1 MSEVIASTTGVW
13 AGAPHYGTQAGD
25 NFGYSIAL
33 NFTGTRLAVGAPGYN
48 SETGYV
54 YVSDYN
60 EISNTWSQ
68 VGSNIVG
75 PHTSSRF
82 GNSIDINWTG
92 DRIIVGANT
101 CSNVYVY
108 DYSDNW
114 AMTHVIDTS
123 ISSFGH
129 CISLANDISSRLCV
143 GAPDVNTIY
152 VYEERG
158 GSWNLDF
165 SNVGTDF
172 ENVTPLSYGSF
183 VPPFALSN
191 LTYINVASSYSQYG
205 YSVAMSAFGDH
216 IVVGAPGTRLL
227 QIDNTNSN
235 ATQTYT
241 SNAYHADN
249 PVNIPD
255 NYGTFQIGHS
265 RVFKCPLNGN
275 WTTGVTQVGQLL
287 RGNPDG
293 IQLNAWDP
301 LKCTLP
307 GFGFNSHISYDGTV
321 LLIISVEQ
329 GVKDVTRDFTRG
341 HGRLQYYT
349 YNDTDNTWELS
360 QKIDGNHAS
369 RSGWGSALSY
379 DGMRIGKAD
388 FNVEMFSQV
397 FDWNGSSFYDT
408 GSPVSKITGYGY
420 LNANLHGFDYAMVNG
435 EFVAVS
441 APGFNSNKGSVHV
454 FKYDLTS
461 TYNGN
466 SLFSGYIKTE
476 GLYIGSND
484 NSLTD
489 GTKRILFGGTNGDN
503 YYECSTIESRVYNSI
518 TSSEILIAKLPGNAG
533 RNMEPDRVRIKAPNI
548 ILDVPRGDASGSE
561 SRYTENP
568 VVIVTH
574 NGNVG
579 IGYDDTAKP
588 SAHLDVKGDGYIKS
602 KTSIGSYRQLDWRAF
617 NDINLVASPYT
628 DKTGCYLF
636 YNTRDDTVLQSNIVN
651 NTSFWYDRTT
661 TMRGAASN
669 VAYNT
674 DLKSFTFTGAA
685 TSNILTDNYE
695 GYNTANTTEYISLW
709 VRFVS
714 INTSYE
720 QVLDLGGHTILSF
733 KKDTVKLNV
742 NSTDFTSSQTFA
754 NDTWY
759 HIFIDINRIAG
770 TKYTFTLYINTTQ
783 VISDL
788 ITPFNTS
795 LLNRIIFGGGING
808 NIGTPLFTFGFSAQ
822 EKVELYKY
830 GPPDEVLAVGGGA
843 TIAGKLGIGV
853 TNPTEALEVN
863 GIIRNNNPRFYA
875 HNGSGSSTTT
885 TGVINA
891 FNLTH
896 VNTGTH
902 YNTSLSRFTAPLDGV
917 YEFQFA
923 ALHRYMTGSG
933 SCELSFAK
941 NGTLISIRGVTYTFV
956 TVSSDSDYNTAD
968 IMLELV
974 KGDYIEPYIHVI
986 DSGTDLYYG
995 GGLTHFSGKFLG

>member
-1 MSEVIASTTGVW
+1 MSEVISSTTGVW

-33 NFTGTRLAVGAPGYN
+33 NFTGTRLAVGAPGCN

-54 YVSDYN
+54 YVSDYD
-60 EISNTWSQ
+60 EISNTWTQ

-75 PHTSSRF
+75 PHTYSRF

-108 DYSDNW
+108 DYSTNW

-152 VYEERG
+152 VYEERS
-158 GSWNLDF
+158 GSWDLDF

-172 ENVTPLSYGSF
+172 ENVTPLSYGRAL
-183 VPPFALSN
+183 PPFALSN

-216 IVVGAPGTRLL
+216 IVVGAPGTRLS
-227 QIDNTNSN
+227 QIDTTNSD
-235 ATQTYT
+235 ATQIYQ
-241 SNAYHADN
+241 SNAYHSDN

-255 NYGTFQIGHS
+255 DCGSFQIGHS
-265 RVFKCPLNGN
+265 RVFKCPLNGD

-293 IQLNAWDP
+293 IQLNGWDP
-301 LKCTLP
+301 LKGTLP
-307 GFGFNSHISYDGTV
+307 GFGFNSHISHDGTV

-329 GVKDVTRDFTRG
+329 GVKDVTRDFERG

-349 YNDTDNTWELS
+349 YNGIDNIWELS
-360 QKIDGNHAS
+360 QKIDGNHFS

-379 DGMRIGKAD
+379 DGGRIGKAD
-388 FNVEMFSQV
+388 FNIEMFSQV

-408 GSPVSKITGYGY
+408 GSPVSKIPGYGY
-420 LNANLHGFDYAMVNG
+420 LNQNLHGFDYAMVNG

-441 APGFNSNKGSVHV
+441 APGFNTNVGSVHV
-454 FKYDLTS
+454 FKYDLTAV
-461 TYNGN
+461 YNGN

-503 YYECSTIESRVYNSI
+503 YYECSTIESRVYDSI
-518 TSSEILIAKLPGNAG
+518 VSSEILIAKLPAIGG
-533 RNMEPDRVRIKAPNI
+533 GNMEPDRVRIKAPNI

-617 NDINLVASPYT
+617 NDINLVASPNT

-636 YNTRDDTVLQSNIVN
+636 YNTRDDTVLQGGIVN

-661 TMRGAASN
+661 TMRGATSN
-669 VAYNT
+669 VTHNT
-674 DLKSFTFTGAA
+674 GLKSFTFTGA
-685 TSNILTDNYE
+685 TSNVLTDNYE
-695 GYNTANTTEYISLW
+695 GYNTANTDEYISLW
-709 VRFVS
+709 VRFDS

-733 KKDTVKLNV
+733 KNDTVKLNV
-742 NSTDFTSSQTFA
+742 NGTDFTSSQTFA

-759 HIFIDINRIAG
+759 HIFIEINRLAG
-770 TKYTFTLYINTTQ
+770 TSYTFKLYINTIQ
-783 VISDL
+783 VITNS
-788 ITPFNTS
+788 ISPFSTS
-795 LLNRIIFGGGING
+795 LLNRIIFGEGLNG
-808 NIGTPLFTFGFSAQ
+808 NIGTPLFTYGFAAQ
-822 EKVELYKY
+822 EMGELYNY

-843 TIAGKLGIGV
+843 TIAGKLGVGV

-875 HNGSGSSTTT
+875 HNNTGGSISTA
-885 TGVINA
+885 GVANV
-891 FNLTH
+891 FNLTY
-896 VNTGTH
+896 VNTGAH
-902 YNTSLSRFTAPLDGV
+902 YNTSLSRFTAPVDGV

-923 ALHRYMTGSG
+923 ALHRYVSGTGS
-933 SCELSFAK
+933 SELSFAK
-941 NGTLISIRGVTYTFV
+941 NGTLISIRGISFTYVTAI
-956 TVSSDSDYNTAD
+956 SDHDYNTAD

-974 KGDYIEPYIHVI
+974 KGDYIEPYIYSVQ
-986 DSGTDLYYG
+986 SGTDIYYG
-995 GGLTHFSGKFLG
+995 GGLAHFSGKFIG